1 MSCPV
6 SPSDATPPSEYVPK
20 RAFASSSSQV
30 LRITEVPGCSDAL
43 DSTLSVMSNHEM
55 KLCYRALMLY
65 LDSVDPLHVIAKGNS
80 KSQTSGYTR
89 SFSEDPLRDI
99 ILNCD
104 HQNWNGLSHDHEND
118 VTFAIDPVTARDLSL
133 VLSYSNGDYKASAT
147 VFEVMDSCYTAS
159 GSSLLLSWLTNP
171 LTRYDS
177 IMARQECVTWLTCS
191 SSDVMLAWKSA
202 VIGILKTCRG
212 LRQFSISLRRL
223 QCSRAR
229 FARMVETLSEVSMR
243 LHLLQR
249 NLKCEM
255 PYIFDRV
262 HKLNL
267 EEFSRKCKQLL
278 CCLAFPNEA
287 SSDSKFTYE
296 YQRAHAPDLI
306 QLQDSIHDIQK
317 HLNEELACIRSLLH
331 LDTLEFVTMRYGQLT
346 LDYVVEVPKANT
358 DVIHRVP
365 SHWCLVS
372 STKSLRRYQTP
383 NVMAFCAQLDSA
395 KASLH
400 IATRRAWQEF
410 LRKAVAEI
418 ASELDRLDYFLCEMD
433 ALLSLSRLASLPGYV
448 RPQFHPPPVNADHEE
463 FHSIHIMG
471 GRHIIIDH
479 LLTCSKTKVG
489 MESSSIPNDV
499 RLSRLG
505 DVDPRSIVLSGP
517 NMGGKSVYTS
527 MIATIV
533 ILAQMGSFVPAER
546 VDMCV
551 VDAVLSANSN
561 KHFSDIPR
569 GLSSFAAELD
579 RIKYVLSKASD
590 RSLVIVDELGRG
602 ASVLDGSAV
611 AVAVLEHL
619 TTVTRCMSIFVTH
632 FPLVSSH
639 AVAPLSRCF
648 HMDCLTIDASG
659 DQKERIVFLFK
670 LVPGAVPSSL
680 GFHVAR
686 LAGLD
691 EALIEKAVEL
701 SAKL

>member
-1 MSCPV
+1 
-6 SPSDATPPSEYVPK
+6 
-20 RAFASSSSQV
+20 
-30 LRITEVPGCSDAL
+30 
-43 DSTLSVMSNHEM
+43 
-55 KLCYRALMLY
+55 
-65 LDSVDPLHVIAKGNS
+65 
-80 KSQTSGYTR
+80 
-89 SFSEDPLRDI
+89 
-99 ILNCD
+99 
-104 HQNWNGLSHDHEND
+104 
-118 VTFAIDPVTARDLSL
+118 
-133 VLSYSNGDYKASAT
+133 
-147 VFEVMDSCYTAS
+147 
-159 GSSLLLSWLTNP
+159 
-171 LTRYDS
+171 
-177 IMARQECVTWLTCS
+177 
-191 SSDVMLAWKSA
+191 
-202 VIGILKTCRG
+202 
-212 LRQFSISLRRL
+212 
-223 QCSRAR
+223 
-229 FARMVETLSEVSMR
+229 MVETLSEVSMR